1 MNNLEKLIRLNVE
14 LEGIL
19 RVLQA
24 RQSDEA
30 LTAAREKF
38 AEFSTL
44 FGSLTDEEY
53 VAEVANVAEVAEV
66 AEVADVAEV
75 AEVADVADESD
86 ESCKTYKSYTPDDA
100 ADAPA
105 IDECIVVEDHTN
117 TQAAAY
123 ADGYRDIRRN
133 LTLNDKF
140 MFKRELFNDS
150 TEEFND
156 TLDLI
161 SAMSS
166 YDEALEYL
174 CDDLAWDPEAPA
186 VKEFLN
192 LAANYFNT
200 KR

>member
-1 MNNLEKLIRLNVE
+1 MTNLEQLIRLNVE

-44 FGSLTDEEY
+44 FGSLTDE
-53 VAEVANVAEVAEV
+53 
-66 AEVADVAEV
+66 
-75 AEVADVADESD
+75 ADETDAEPIETD
-86 ESCKTYKSYTPDDA
+86 ETDETYKSYTTDDSDEPA
-100 ADAPA
+100 EAPA
-105 IDECIVVEDHTN
+105 TDECIMVEDYP
-117 TQAAAY
+117 AAQTAMQ

-150 TEEFND
+150 IEEFND

-161 SAMSS
+161 SAMNS

-174 CDDLAWDPEAPA
+174 CDDLAWDPENPA

-192 LAANYFNT
+192 LAANYFNV
-200 KR
+200 KH

>member
-1 MNNLEKLIRLNVE
+1 MTNLEQLIRLNVE

-38 AEFSTL
+38 AKFSTL
-44 FGSLTDEEY
+44 FGSLTDE
-53 VAEVANVAEVAEV
+53 
-66 AEVADVAEV
+66 
-75 AEVADVADESD
+75 ADEADAEPIETDETD
-86 ESCKTYKSYTPDDA
+86 ESYKSYTTDEPDEPA
-100 ADAPA
+100 EPAEPTEAPMPAEAPA
-105 IDECIVVEDHTN
+105 TDECIMVEDYP
-117 TQAAAY
+117 AAQTAMQT
-123 ADGYRDIRRN
+123 DGYRDIRRN

-150 TEEFND
+150 IEEFND

-161 SAMSS
+161 SAMNS

-174 CDDLAWDPEAPA
+174 CDDLAWDPENPA

-192 LAANYFNT
+192 LAANYFNV
-200 KR
+200 KH

>member
-1 MNNLEKLIRLNVE
+1 MTNLEQLIRLNVE

-38 AEFSTL
+38 AEFSAL
-44 FGSLTDEEY
+44 FGSLT
-53 VAEVANVAEVAEV
+53 AE
-66 AEVADVAEV
+66 
-75 AEVADVADESD
+75 ADEAEAETDETD
-86 ESCKTYKSYTPDDA
+86 ESYKSYKSYTTDEPA
-100 ADAPA
+100 EAPA
-105 IDECIVVEDHTN
+105 SAPMPDEGIMVEDYP
-117 TQAAAY
+117 AAQTAEQ

-150 TEEFND
+150 IEEFND

-161 SAMSS
+161 SAMNS

-174 CDDLAWDPEAPA
+174 CDDLAWDPENPA

-192 LAANYFNT
+192 LAANYFNV
-200 KR
+200 KH

>member
-1 MNNLEKLIRLNVE
+1 MTNLKQLIRLNVE

-44 FGSLTDEEY
+44 FDSLA
-53 VAEVANVAEVAEV
+53 AE
-66 AEVADVAEV
+66 
-75 AEVADVADESD
+75 ADEDYKSYK
-86 ESCKTYKSYTPDDA
+86 SYKSYTA
-100 ADAPA
+100 AESDEPA
-105 IDECIVVEDHTN
+105 EPADTPATDECIIVEDHTDAHS
-117 TQAAAY
+117 AAN
-123 ADGYRDIRRN
+123 ADDYRDIRRN

-150 TEEFND
+150 IEEFND

-174 CDDLAWDPEAPA
+174 CDDLAWDPDNAT

-192 LAANYFNT
+192 LAANYFNA

>member
-1 MNNLEKLIRLNVE
+1 MKNLEQLIRLNVE

-38 AEFSTL
+38 AEFSAL
-44 FGSLTDEEY
+44 FDSLPPE
-53 VAEVANVAEVAEV
+53 AE
-66 AEVADVAEV
+66 D
-75 AEVADVADESD
+75 ADESD
-86 ESCKTYKSYTPDDA
+86 ESYKTYKSYTPDDSAEAAEADEA
-100 ADAPA
+100 ADPDEATA
-105 IDECIVVEDHTN
+105 IDECIVVEDHTDAR
-117 TQAAAY
+117 AAAN

-150 TEEFND
+150 IEEFND

-174 CDDLAWDPEAPA
+174 CDDLAWDPDNAT

-192 LAANYFNT
+192 LAANYFNV
-200 KR
+200 KH